1 MSKEKISKDLFDT
14 ELFISSSLRVGVYLS
29 AVVILIGMIM
39 FFTTGSS
46 GYPVDQFPTTVRAIL
61 SGTIYLKPSAMISLG
76 LLLLIAT
83 PVFRVAASVL
93 LFLFEKDYLYTVITL
108 FVLCV
113 LIISFMLGK
122 AL

>member
-1 MSKEKISKDLFDT
+1 MSKETNSKELDA

-29 AVVILIGMIM
+29 AVVIAIGLILL
-39 FFTTGSS
+39 FVTGRS
-46 GYPVDQFPTTVRAIL
+46 GYQTDQFPTTVGEVL
-61 SGTIYLKPSAMISLG
+61 SGTIYLKPSAITSLG

-108 FVLCV
+108 IVLCI

-122 AL
+122 AV

>member
-1 MSKEKISKDLFDT
+1 MSKGKNIRDLLDA

-29 AVVILIGMIM
+29 AVVIAIGLILL
-39 FFTTGSS
+39 FVTGNS
-46 GYPVDQFPTTVRAIL
+46 GYPTDQFPTTVRAVL
-61 SGTIYLKPSAMISLG
+61 AGALYLKPSAVISLG

-83 PVFRVAASVL
+83 PVFRVAFSVL
-93 LFLFEKDYLYTVITL
+93 LFVLEKDRLYTVITL

-113 LIISFMLGK
+113 LVISFMLGR